1 MLISV
6 VEAVPGAAG
15 TVVVEE
21 ANAVVVGLEVVD
33 EEVMEE
39 DLLQPLLQ
47 ATVAVKAVVNNP
59 SEVVEVLLDVEEVEV
74 PVTFEVAPV
83 DVVVVEVE
91 VVLRW
96 RRALPLLARSTFK

>member
-15 TVVVEE
+15 TVVVEVG
-21 ANAVVVGLEVVD
+21 VVVGLEVVD
-33 EEVMEE
+33 EEVMEV

-59 SEVVEVLLDVEEVEV
+59 SEVVEDLPDVEEVEV

-83 DVVVVEVE
+83 DVVEAVE

>member
-15 TVVVEE
+15 TVVVE
-21 ANAVVVGLEVVD
+21 AGVVVGLEVVD
-33 EEVMEE
+33 EEVMEV

-59 SEVVEVLLDVEEVEV
+59 SEVVEDLPDVEEVEV

-83 DVVVVEVE
+83 DVVVEAVE

-96 RRALPLLARSTFK
+96 RRALPPLAQLTFK